1 MRVAHIISMPAHGGA
16 EHYVKNLALAM
27 KRRGHE
33 VSIWFLSDAPD
44 RDGKREYQEQFLAFL
59 RAQGIDCQVLDGRGW
74 RRLPGAMLRVVRLVK
89 SKRIELIHAH
99 LFQGILASAMSSL
112 PVVYTRHGMNLRFHW
127 SIYRWVFDRV
137 VRVYVT
143 ISAAQNTLLRA
154 VVRKPVALIP
164 NGVDL
169 SGFTADRS
177 HVSRRNGK
185 VRLVFVGRFVSE
197 KNLPGLLRS
206 LALLQSRDWVLS
218 LAGDGLQRSELE
230 ALSSELGLDSQVSFL
245 GAVTDVA
252 GLLTRSDVF
261 VMSSISEGMPIAL
274 LEATAAGLPV
284 VVTDVGGCAEVVE
297 QVGHGIVVPADSE
310 SAYASALRKLIDDPQ
325 LRMSFAEN
333 AASGAVHYS
342 IERCADQHLALYREL
357 IEADGASGGPQGM
370 A

>member
-27 KRRGHE
+27 KRGGHE

-44 RDGKREYQEQFLAFL
+44 RNGKREYQEQFLAFL

-99 LFQGILASAMSSL
+99 LFQGILASALSSL

-169 SGFTADRS
+169 SGFAAVRPYDS
-177 HVSRRNGK
+177 CKNGE
-185 VRLVFVGRFVSE
+185 VQLVFVGRLVSE
-197 KNLPGLLRS
+197 KNLTGLLRS

-218 LAGDGLQRSELE
+218 LAGDGPQRPQLE
-230 ALSSELGLDSQVSFL
+230 ALAGELGLDSQVNFL
-245 GAVTDVA
+245 GSVTDVP
-252 GLLTRSDVF
+252 GLLAKSDVF
-261 VMSSISEGMPIAL
+261 VMSSTSEGMPIAL

-297 QVGHGIVVPADSE
+297 QVGHGIVVPTGSE
-310 SAYASALRKLIDDPQ
+310 SAYASALSQLIDNVE
-325 LRMSFAEN
+325 LRKSFAEN
-333 AASGAVHYS
+333 AVSGAAHYS
-342 IERCADQHLALYREL
+342 IERCAEQHLALYREL
-357 IEADGASGGPQGM
+357 IEADGASAGPQGM
-370 A
+370 V